1 MIILGIHDG
10 HNSGASIFKNGKML
24 VAISEEKITR
34 NKNEYGYP
42 EHSVKKCLESTNI
55 RNDQIDFVAVS
66 TKYLPPKYFLVKRN
80 TTFKIEDYLKEQKE
94 YWYQKIYENKKILY
108 TSLFKDKLI
117 PKKIFYMIRS
127 FLKMKM
133 M

>member
-24 VAISEEKITR
+24 VAISEEKVTR

-42 EHSVKKCLESTNI
+42 EHSVKKCLEFTNI
-55 RNDQIDFVAVS
+55 RNDQINFVAVS

-94 YWYQKIYENKKILY
+94 YWYQKIYENKKI
-108 TSLFKDKLI
+108 FI
-117 PKKIFYMIRS
+117 
-127 FLKMKM
+127 
-133 M
+133 